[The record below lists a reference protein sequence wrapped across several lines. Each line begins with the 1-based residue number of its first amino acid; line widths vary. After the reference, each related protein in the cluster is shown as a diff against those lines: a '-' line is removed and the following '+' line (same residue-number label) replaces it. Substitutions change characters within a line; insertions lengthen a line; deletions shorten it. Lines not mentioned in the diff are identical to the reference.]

1 MITAACMFYLQV
13 TKNAAVLSWLW
24 AAGPRNMAK
33 RRKPG
38 NKIFTNTLV
47 LYNTGAF
54 ASTWYL
60 LILETVYDF
69 TLAKEWLTMLRTR
82 RLQHSPSAGH
92 SMPSHGACAQCRAFC
107 QFYIH
112 RVFKSPCHSITQC
125 MQDTPFGLGR
135 VDQEHAKI
143 HPAQFRQAV
152 WAVFQALFKQ
162 ETYNYKRL
170 YKTLQMIW

>member
-13 TKNAAVLSWLW
+13 KKKLSCAQL
-24 AAGPRNMAK
+24 ALSC
-33 RRKPG
+33 RRTQYGKKERPG

-69 TLAKEWLTMLRTR
+69 TLAKEWLTMWRTR

-107 QFYIH
+107 EFYIH

-162 ETYNYKRL
+162 ETYNYKTL